1 MDSLNKCFNNCQTRD
16 YKVQVCVFIREH
28 MQTVKECANVAKE
41 GKTMCEYCWP
51 EDKLKASDPPPTPK
65 PTPKPPPKKLIV
77 DSTQPEN
84 PDATAKPKSY
94 FNMIIAAAVDN
105 FITEFF
111 SDVFTWIFGMFTEM
125 YKIFTHF
132 VFPFFLACLS
142 ITVAF
147 AKIWMPG
154 LAHVTP
160 YCPQIVMTGWWVFA
174 LYQFWFFCCYDY
186 LNTALFCLTWGV
198 CWGRFDQ
205 AVTAN
210 KMQISNNTNNTYTG
224 PVMQIT
230 VTDGRQLSTLMPH
243 LFQSCGLMSQNMPQL
258 QAGSS
263 TNPRAPQITDAPVE
277 QVEPSRVI
285 RSVKQNPPVDTVRA
299 MTPPVTKA
307 SDKKDTAVPAAPA
320 SAAASAIPVVVSN
333 NPPPGFF
340 SMVPTMLLNSFEN
353 VAKVF
358 VKPEQGLKRGM
369 DADETTQY
377 QPPAKKYRAMKVPEL
392 KEVLG
397 KNGIIIPKGTLKE
410 GLVRLAE
417 THLARA

>member
-1 MDSLNKCFNNCQTRD
+1 MNAADSTQ
-16 YKVQVCVFIREH
+16 
-28 MQTVKECANVAKE
+28 
-41 GKTMCEYCWP
+41 KTQQKTQQKP
-51 EDKLKASDPPPTPK
+51 PPRTPPTPQ
-65 PTPKPPPKKLIV
+65 TPPKTTKE
-77 DSTQPEN
+77 DSKQPEH
-84 PDATAKPKSY
+84 PDAAAKPQGFVNS
-94 FNMIIAAAVDN
+94 IIAAAVDN

-111 SDVFTWIFGMFTEM
+111 SDVFTWISGMFTEM

-174 LYQFWFFCCYDY
+174 LYQFWFFGCYDY
-186 LNTALFCLTWGV
+186 LNTALFCLTWGL
-198 CWGRFDQ
+198 CWCRFDQ

-210 KMQISNNTNNTYTG
+210 KMQITNNTQNTFTG
-224 PVMQIT
+224 PVMQIS
-230 VTDGRQLSTLMPH
+230 VADSSQLPYLFQLS
-243 LFQSCGLMSQNMPQL
+243 GLRSQNMPQL

-263 TNPRAPQITDAPVE
+263 TNPRDPQITDAPVE

-285 RSVKQNPPVDTVRA
+285 RSLKKETPVDAVRA
-299 MTPPVTKA
+299 ITPQVTKN
-307 SDKKDTAVPAAPA
+307 SDKKHAAVTAAPA
-320 SAAASAIPVVVSN
+320 AATSDTAVVVSN
-333 NPPPGFF
+333 NPRHGFF
-340 SMVPTMLLNSFEN
+340 SVPTMFLNSFEN

-358 VKPEQGLKRGM
+358 VKPEQGLKRGR
-369 DADETTQY
+369 DADETTKD
-377 QPPAKKYRAMKVPEL
+377 QPQAKRYRAMKVPEL
-392 KEVLG
+392 KEALG
-397 KNGIIIPKGTLKE
+397 KNGIFIPKGTLKE